1 MGYPVDIKT
10 VNITTATTT
19 TIFNGPARILGLSW
33 VVPTNVAAGTI
44 TVRILGLS
52 WVVPTNVAAGTITV
66 NDNTTAMWV
75 VNTPATN
82 TTDYKS
88 PVTGKIMLPGTG
100 IRANTSLKVTNVA
113 VTHVT
118 VYYG

>member
-10 VNITTATTT
+10 ANITTATTT
-19 TIFNGPARILGLSW
+19 TIKSGSARILGLSW
-33 VVPTNVAAGTI
+33 VVPTNVG
-44 TVRILGLS
+44 V
-52 WVVPTNVAAGTITV
+52 GTITV

-75 VNTPATN
+75 VNTPATD
-82 TTDYKS
+82 TTSHKNPS
-88 PVTGKIMLPGTG
+88 HGNIMLPGTG
-100 IRANTSLKVTNVA
+100 IRAVTSLKVTNAV

>member
-1 MGYPVDIKT
+1 MSTYPVDIKT

-33 VVPTNVAAGTI
+33 VVPTNVAVGTI
-44 TVRILGLS
+44 TVL
-52 WVVPTNVAAGTITV
+52 
-66 NDNTTAMWV
+66 DDTTAMWV

-82 TTDYKS
+82 VTANLS
-88 PVTGKIMLPGTG
+88 PVTGSIMLPGTG
-100 IRANTSLKVTNVA
+100 IKADTSLKVTNAV

>member
-19 TIFNGPARILGLSW
+19 TIHAGPARILGLSW
-33 VVPTNVAAGTI
+33 VVPTNVA
-44 TVRILGLS
+44 V
-52 WVVPTNVAAGTITV
+52 GTITV
-66 NDNTTAMWV
+66 NDDTTAMWV
-75 VNTPATN
+75 VDTPATN

-88 PVTGKIMLPGTG
+88 PVHGHIMLPGTG
-100 IRANTSLKVTNVA
+100 IRAGTSLKVTNVA

>member
-1 MGYPVDIKT
+1 MSTYSTDIKT

-19 TIFNGPARILGLSW
+19 TIFNGPARVLGLSW
-33 VVPTNVAAGTI
+33 VVPTNVG
-44 TVRILGLS
+44 V
-52 WVVPTNVAAGTITV
+52 GTITV

-82 TTDYKS
+82 TSSHKTPS
-88 PVTGKIMLPGTG
+88 HGSIMLPGTG
-100 IRANTSLKVTNVA
+100 IKADTSLKVTNAV

>member
-1 MGYPVDIKT
+1 MSYPVDIKT

-19 TIFNGPARILGLSW
+19 TIHAGAARILGLSW
-33 VVPTNVAAGTI
+33 VVPTNVAVGTI
-44 TVRILGLS
+44 TVYDDS
-52 WVVPTNVAAGTITV
+52 TVVWI
-66 NDNTTAMWV
+66 

-82 TTDYKS
+82 TTSYLS

-100 IRANTSLKVTNVA
+100 IRCGTKLKIINA
-113 VTHVT
+113 IVTHVT

>member
-19 TIFNGPARILGLSW
+19 TIKSGSA
-33 VVPTNVAAGTI
+33 
-44 TVRILGLS
+44 RILGLS

-66 NDNTTAMWV
+66 NDDTTAMWI

-82 TTDYKS
+82 VSGYLS
-88 PVTGKIMLPGTG
+88 PVTGHIKLPGTG
-100 IRANTSLKVTNVA
+100 IRAGTSLKVTNVA

>member
-1 MGYPVDIKT
+1 MSYPVDIKT
-10 VNITTATTT
+10 ANITSATTT
-19 TIFNGPARILGLSW
+19 TIKSGSA
-33 VVPTNVAAGTI
+33 
-44 TVRILGLS
+44 RILGLS

-66 NDNTTAMWV
+66 NDNTTAMWI

-82 TTDYKS
+82 VSGYLS
-88 PVTGKIMLPGTG
+88 PVTGHIKLPGTG
-100 IRANTSLKVTNVA
+100 IRAGTSLKVTNVA

>member
-19 TIFNGPARILGLSW
+19 TIHGG
-33 VVPTNVAAGTI
+33 AA
-44 TVRILGLS
+44 RILGLS

-66 NDNTTAMWV
+66 NDDTTAMWV
-75 VNTPATN
+75 VDTPATN

-88 PVTGKIMLPGTG
+88 PVHGHIMLPGTG
-100 IRANTSLKVTNVA
+100 IRAGTSLKVTNVA

>member
-1 MGYPVDIKT
+1 MSYPVDIKT
-10 VNITTATTT
+10 ANITTATTT
-19 TIFNGPARILGLSW
+19 TIKSGSA
-33 VVPTNVAAGTI
+33 
-44 TVRILGLS
+44 RILGLS

-66 NDNTTAMWV
+66 NDNTTALWI

-82 TTDYKS
+82 ISGYLS
-88 PVTGKIMLPGTG
+88 PVTGHIKLPGTG
-100 IRANTSLKVTNVA
+100 IRAGTSLKVTNVA

>member
-1 MGYPVDIKT
+1 MSYPVDIKT
-10 VNITTATTT
+10 ANITTATTT
-19 TIFNGPARILGLSW
+19 TIKSGSA
-33 VVPTNVAAGTI
+33 
-44 TVRILGLS
+44 RILGLS

-66 NDNTTAMWV
+66 NDNTTAMWI

-82 TTDYKS
+82 VSGYLS
-88 PVTGKIMLPGTG
+88 PVTGHIKLPGTG
-100 IRANTSLKVTNVA
+100 IRAGTSLKVTNVA

>member
-1 MGYPVDIKT
+1 MSYPVDIKT
-10 VNITTATTT
+10 ANITTATTT
-19 TIFNGPARILGLSW
+19 TVKSGA
-33 VVPTNVAAGTI
+33 T
-44 TVRILGLS
+44 RILGLS

-66 NDNTTAMWV
+66 NDNTTAMWI

-82 TTDYKS
+82 VTANLS

-100 IRANTSLKVTNVA
+100 IRCGTKLKVTNAV

>member
-19 TIFNGPARILGLSW
+19 TIHSGPARIL
-33 VVPTNVAAGTI
+33 A
-44 TVRILGLS
+44 LS

-66 NDNTTAMWV
+66 NDNTTAMWI

-82 TTDYKS
+82 VSGYLS
-88 PVTGKIMLPGTG
+88 PVTGQIKLPGTG
-100 IRANTSLKVTNVA
+100 IRAGTSLKVTNVA

>member
-10 VNITTATTT
+10 ANIVTATSTT
-19 TIFNGPARILGLSW
+19 VKSGAT
-33 VVPTNVAAGTI
+33 
-44 TVRILGLS
+44 RILGLS

-66 NDNTTAMWV
+66 NDDTTALWI

-82 TTDYKS
+82 ITSYLS
-88 PVTGKIMLPGTG
+88 PVTGQIKLPGTG
-100 IRANTSLKVTNVA
+100 IRCGTKLKVINAV

>member
-1 MGYPVDIKT
+1 MSTYPVDIKT

-33 VVPTNVAAGTI
+33 VVPTNVAVGTI
-44 TVRILGLS
+44 TVLDDS
-52 WVVPTNVAAGTITV
+52 TTV
-66 NDNTTAMWV
+66 WI

-82 TTDYKS
+82 TTDHQNPS
-88 PVTGKIMLPGTG
+88 HGNIMLPGTG
-100 IRANTSLKVTNVA
+100 IRCGTSLVVTNA
-113 VTHVT
+113 IVTHVT

>member
-19 TIFNGPARILGLSW
+19 TIHAGPARILALSW
-33 VVPTNVAAGTI
+33 G
-44 TVRILGLS
+44 
-52 WVVPTNVAAGTITV
+52 VPTNVAAGTITV
-66 NDNTTAMWV
+66 NDNTTAMWI

-82 TTDYKS
+82 VTGNLS
-88 PVTGKIMLPGTG
+88 PVTGHIKLPGTG
-100 IRANTSLKVTNVA
+100 IRANTSLKVTNVN

>member
-10 VNITTATTT
+10 VNITSATTT
-19 TIFNGPARILGLSW
+19 TVFNGPARILGLSW
-33 VVPTNVAAGTI
+33 VVPTNVG
-44 TVRILGLS
+44 V
-52 WVVPTNVAAGTITV
+52 GTITV
-66 NDNTTAMWV
+66 NDNATALWV
-75 VNTPATN
+75 VNTPATD

-100 IRANTSLKVTNVA
+100 IRCGTSLVVTNVL

>member
-10 VNITTATTT
+10 VNITSATTT
-19 TIFNGPARILGLSW
+19 TIKSGSA
-33 VVPTNVAAGTI
+33 
-44 TVRILGLS
+44 RILGLS

-75 VNTPATN
+75 VDTPATN

-88 PVTGKIMLPGTG
+88 PVHGHIMLPGTG
-100 IRANTSLKVTNVA
+100 IRAGTSLKVTNVA

>member
-10 VNITTATTT
+10 ANIVTATSTT
-19 TIFNGPARILGLSW
+19 VKSGATRILGLSW
-33 VVPTNVAAGTI
+33 VVPTNVG
-44 TVRILGLS
+44 V
-52 WVVPTNVAAGTITV
+52 GTITV
-66 NDNTTAMWV
+66 NDNTTAVWV

-82 TTDYKS
+82 TTSHKTPS
-88 PVTGKIMLPGTG
+88 HGSIMLPGTG
-100 IRANTSLKVTNVA
+100 IKVDTSLKVTNAV

>member
-10 VNITTATTT
+10 VNITSATTT
-19 TIFNGPARILGLSW
+19 TVFNGPA
-33 VVPTNVAAGTI
+33 
-44 TVRILGLS
+44 RILGLS

-66 NDNTTAMWV
+66 NDNTTAMWI

-82 TTDYKS
+82 VSGYLS
-88 PVTGKIMLPGTG
+88 PVTGHIKLPGTG
-100 IRANTSLKVTNVA
+100 IRCGTKLKVINA
-113 VTHVT
+113 IVTHVT

>member
-10 VNITTATTT
+10 TNITTATTT
-19 TIFNGPARILGLSW
+19 TIKSGSA
-33 VVPTNVAAGTI
+33 
-44 TVRILGLS
+44 RILGLS

-66 NDNTTAMWV
+66 NDDTTALWV
-75 VNTPATN
+75 VDTPATN

-88 PVTGKIMLPGTG
+88 PVSGKIMLPGTG
-100 IRANTSLKVTNVA
+100 IRAGTSLKVTNVA

>member
-1 MGYPVDIKT
+1 MSTYSSDIKT

-33 VVPTNVAAGTI
+33 VVATN
-44 TVRILGLS
+44 LG
-52 WVVPTNVAAGTITV
+52 VGTITV

-82 TTDYKS
+82 TTSHKTPS
-88 PVTGKIMLPGTG
+88 HGSIMLPGTG
-100 IRANTSLKVTNVA
+100 IKADTSLKVTNA
-113 VTHVT
+113 IVTHVT
-118 VYYG
+118 AYYG